1 MTNSVNTAG
10 PGGYDA
16 HVDAGGEL
24 LRLDRV
30 AEARIEFESALRLKP
45 DDTKALGLLGLT
57 LFRMTAFEDAL
68 PVYEQLVST
77 NPSDPSLRL
86 NLGLVHLKL
95 GNADQAIG
103 ELTRSRELDPSQ
115 SRAVSYLGLAY
126 ARNGDY
132 ALAYQAFIQGGQ
144 TDLAREMEQYLTP
157 TQRAELARAIAPAPA
172 APPPRPSDAYE
183 AVEVADEDIEIME
196 AADLSAA
203 ETPPEP
209 TPEPT
214 AAKPA
219 LDPDP
224 DFEPDFAFDGDP
236 HIATRPAPEARP
248 ADHAEVE
255 GVVIQP
261 HDARG
266 AISRAV
272 DSALPSAA
280 VAASARRAAAGHQ
293 PPQPL
298 SEFATARLI
307 RPDDGEHPFEIS
319 AGGVLVV
326 RVDGRVLSRT
336 EGVIASGGELA
347 YEPAGRRVR
356 GATTDETFGSDG
368 RPVFF
373 VSGQGHMVAAPLGE
387 HFAAVSLD
395 DDILYLRED
404 LVFAF
409 QEQLRWEN
417 GHVPGSDHS
426 INMVQFRGDGA
437 VAIRSR
443 KPLLSV
449 KLAPDKVLY
458 ADAEALA
465 GWIGRVVPRLV
476 QPAAGGKTSAAFVEC
491 SGEGVLLLDDTF
503 SVTPE

>member
-1 MTNSVNTAG
+1 VGEPVNTRDLDK
-10 PGGYDA
+10 YDA
-16 HVDAGGEL
+16 HVVAGGEF
-24 LRLDRV
+24 LRMDRV
-30 AEARIEFESALRLKP
+30 AEARVEFEAALEVQP

-57 LFRMTAFEDAL
+57 LFRMSAFDAAL
-68 PVYEQLVST
+68 PVYERLVSAS
-77 NPSDPSLRL
+77 PSDPSLRM

-95 GNADQAIG
+95 GNASQAIG

-115 SRAVSYLGLAY
+115 GRAVSYLGLAY

-132 ALAYQAFIQGGQ
+132 AQAYQAFTLGGQ

-157 TQRAELARAIAPAPA
+157 AQRAELIPVQTPAPA
-172 APPPRPSDAYE
+172 ASMPEARPSDVYE
-183 AVEVADEDIEIME
+183 AVEVDEE
-196 AADLSAA
+196 LLVA
-203 ETPPEP
+203 EEPVPVPVGERVTARHDTSDAHTAPPD
-209 TPEPT
+209 
-214 AAKPA
+214 AVVARA
-219 LDPDP
+219 V
-224 DFEPDFAFDGDP
+224 DGP
-236 HIATRPAPEARP
+236 S
-248 ADHAEVE
+248 
-255 GVVIQP
+255 
-261 HDARG
+261 

-272 DSALPSAA
+272 ESALPSSA
-280 VAASARRAAAGHQ
+280 VAASARRTAAGHQ
-293 PPQPL
+293 APQPL

-307 RPDDGEHPFEIS
+307 RPEDGEHPFEIS

-336 EGVIASGGELA
+336 QGVIASGGELA

-368 RPVFF
+368 RPVFY
-373 VSGQGHMVAAPLGE
+373 VSGQGHLVAAPLGE

-395 DDILYLRED
+395 EDILYLRED

-409 QEQLRWEN
+409 EEGLRWEN

-426 INMVQFRGDGA
+426 INMVQFRGEGS

-449 KLAPDKVLY
+449 KLAPDRVLY
-458 ADAEALA
+458 ADADALA

-476 QPAAGGKTSAAFVEC
+476 QPAAGGKSSAAFVEC
-491 SGEGVLLLDDTF
+491 SGEGVLLLDETAAVDIDNTD
-503 SVTPE
+503 SADSAGSAGSAGSADNTHYTK

>member
-1 MTNSVNTAG
+1 MV
-10 PGGYDA
+10 
-16 HVDAGGEL
+16 AGGEL

-30 AEARIEFESALRLKP
+30 GEARVEFEAALALRP
-45 DDTKALGLLGLT
+45 EDTKALGLLGLT
-57 LFRMTAFEDAL
+57 LFRMAAFEDAL
-68 PVYEQLVST
+68 PVYERLVST
-77 NPSDPSLRL
+77 SPSDPSLRL

-157 TQRAELARAIAPAPA
+157 TQRVELARALAPAPA

-183 AVEVADEDIEIME
+183 AVEVDDDVQIIE
-196 AADLSAA
+196 AADGAA
-203 ETPPEP
+203 GPLPANEPEP
-209 TPEPT
+209 EHEPEP
-214 AAKPA
+214 
-219 LDPDP
+219 
-224 DFEPDFAFDGDP
+224 E
-236 HIATRPAPEARP
+236 PEATD
-248 ADHAEVE
+248 ASA
-255 GVVIQP
+255 VVIQP
-261 HDARG
+261 QDGRS

-272 DSALPSAA
+272 ESALPSAA
-280 VAASARRAAAGHQ
+280 LAASAKRTAAGHQ
-293 PPQPL
+293 APLPL

-373 VSGQGHMVAAPLGE
+373 VSGQGHLVAAPLGE

-409 QEQLRWEN
+409 EEQLRWEN

-426 INMVQFRGDGA
+426 INMVQFRGEGA

-458 ADAEALA
+458 ADADALA

-476 QPAAGGKTSAAFVEC
+476 QPAAGGKTSAPFVEC
-491 SGEGVLLLDDTF
+491 SGEGVLLLDDTL
-503 SVTPE
+503 SVTPD